1 MGFELSADYKQ
12 VAERIAD
19 FKAKHPDGC
28 LRPVNPDEPY
38 RIEAINGSFFIVYA
52 AAAYRSPEDPLPG
65 IGVAFEPFPGRTPY
79 TKDSELQNAET
90 SAWGRAIVAVL
101 ASESKAVASAEDV
114 RNRQAD
120 SAASQEEVDQRRKDV
135 KDAIAALNGDQTE
148 RLVEWVKHE
157 KLPQPERLTV
167 TQADRALAFIASLQ
181 SAPGESES
189 SAVSAPAPVEGGQP
203 QDAGSSPST
212 GTPDESPLQERKKQE
227 AAVAD
232 QAARVT
238 KVKGTKT

>member
-1 MGFELSADYKQ
+1 MGFELAADYKD
-12 VAERIAD
+12 VPTRIKD
-19 FKAKHPDGC
+19 FKAIHPDGC
-28 LRPVNPDEPY
+28 LRPANPDEPY
-38 RIEAINGSFFIVYA
+38 RIECVNGAYFVVYV
-52 AAAYRSPEDPLPG
+52 AAAYRSPEDQLPG
-65 IGVAFEPFPGRTPY
+65 IGVAWEPFPGRTPY

-90 SAWGRAIVAVL
+90 SAWGRAIVAAL
-101 ASESKAVASAEDV
+101 RSESKAVASAEDV

-167 TQADRALAFIASLQ
+167 TQADKALAYIATLQ
-181 SAPGESES
+181 TANGETESAASAPTDPGEGEPPLPQ
-189 SAVSAPAPVEGGQP
+189 APAP
-203 QDAGSSPST
+203 SP
-212 GTPDESPLQERKKQE
+212 GTPTALQERKKQE

-232 QAARVT
+232 QADH
-238 KVKGTKT
+238 VKGGKP